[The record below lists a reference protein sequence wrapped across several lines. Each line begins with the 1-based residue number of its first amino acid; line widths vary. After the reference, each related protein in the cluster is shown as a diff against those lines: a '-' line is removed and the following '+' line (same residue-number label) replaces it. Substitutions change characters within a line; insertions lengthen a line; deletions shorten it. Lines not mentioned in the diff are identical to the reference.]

1 MKRRSLG
8 SGCAS
13 RAAAF
18 DKLLGSSVALLG
30 LNLAIVQPAQAVTI
44 NFEELDITTSG
55 SFGVDLLSSKGYDFA
70 NPGSRVGISADD
82 QPNVP
87 NSGSQTLVAD
97 SQVSLVLMSRT
108 DGTPFSLVELLIA
121 EGRNTT
127 TGFFRFS
134 ATSVS
139 IVGTL
144 AEGGT
149 VHTTFNLDLFAQE
162 SPDDFELLTLS
173 GFNDVLSVTFTG
185 LGGSSGSSFALDDI
199 LVIPEPSTALLLG
212 LGLAGLRVRR
222 RQRPR

>member
-1 MKRRSLG
+1 MRRLSLATLL
-8 SGCAS
+8 SLLFCITAS
-13 RAAAF
+13 A
-18 DKLLGSSVALLG
+18 
-30 LNLAIVQPAQAVTI
+30 NAVTI
-44 NFEELDITTSG
+44 DFEELDITTSG
-55 SFGVDLLSSKGYDFA
+55 SFGVDLLSSMGYDFA
-70 NPGSRVGISADD
+70 NPGNRVDIRADD

-127 TGFFRFS
+127 TGYFRFS

-149 VHTTFNLDLFAQE
+149 VQTTFNLDLFAQE

-185 LGGSSGSSFALDDI
+185 LGGSSGSSFTLDDI
-199 LVIPEPSTALLLG
+199 LAIPEPSTASLLALG
-212 LGLAGLRVRR
+212 LVGIAAGRR
-222 RQRPR
+222 RRAA